1 MPFVTIPSRAG
12 GKAQEVQE
20 YTVETPSWLRARRD
34 RIVSL
39 RCADDHILVL
49 YLANGEI
56 AEVNLMPLIRS
67 DKRLGG
73 LLNQSVFRTA
83 SLAEGGC
90 AVSWPTERVT
100 LGLDQLYDYSRISG
114 IWGA

>member
-12 GKAQEVQE
+12 AGEATE
-20 YTVETPSWLRARRD
+20 YTIETPSWLKSSTRD

-39 RCADDHILVL
+39 RCADDHVLVL

-56 AEVNLMPLIRS
+56 AEVNLMPLIS
-67 DKRLGG
+67 TDKRLGG

-83 SLAEGGC
+83 ALTESGR
-90 AVSWPTERVT
+90 AVTWNCERVT
-100 LGLDQLYDYSRISG
+100 LRLEQLYDYSRITG